1 MRLGLDETGV
11 TEMMAIVDHVRGLN
25 WVADGLFLED
35 DGGTEEPLIPLPEE
49 DELDDRAERILN
61 SAAEAEE
68 KRLGRAGVPKI
79 WKALSRN
86 FHYLEAT
93 WAKHRLLLDR
103 PGIDPL
109 GKLAVGLGVSVTN
122 GSRYFIRYFTRALT
136 HAGWDEGRI
145 LEIFGVVD
153 HYSSFNT
160 ITSGMQV
167 ESDIRPESGAER

>member
-11 TEMMAIVDHVRGLN
+11 TELMAIVDHVRGLN
-25 WVADGLFLED
+25 KVADGLFLED
-35 DGGTEEPLIPLPEE
+35 DRGAEEPLIPFPEE
-49 DELDDRAERILN
+49 GDPDNRTCEILN
-61 SAAEAEE
+61 AAAETEE

-86 FHYLEAT
+86 FYYLEAT
-93 WAKHRLLLDR
+93 WAKHRLLFDR

-167 ESDIRPESGAER
+167 ESDIRPER